1 LDVQLNGKNKEAQ
14 VIIITT
20 QCFAPKI
27 GGIESLMTGMAEAM
41 AKRGVEVLVLA
52 DGKTHETDHKQK
64 YKIIRFKGWK
74 PLRRLAK
81 ARYLE
86 KICNIRNVEAIYA
99 DSWKSIEYL
108 REYKEKIL
116 VLAHGTEIPKQ
127 YWTLM
132 LDLMRFKKNRIIK
145 SYRGVYKI
153 LANSSYTKDL
163 MQASLKIDTS
173 LIKIIHPGIDVYNDF
188 ITQED
193 KKNVANIIGKNT
205 PVITTLARIEE
216 RKGHIFILNAL
227 PVIKEKFPKVLY
239 LIAGKGPY
247 LNNIKKITKEM
258 NLESNVK
265 FLGWITEPEKSLIL
279 KKSDLFVMTP
289 TTVGESVEGF
299 GMAYID
305 ASFHGVASIGSDS
318 GGVSD
323 AIIDGKTGLICE
335 SGNQKMIT
343 EKIFHLLENKKLRES
358 MGANG
363 KLRANENYAWDKKI
377 IEYLNASNY
386 VN

>member
-1 LDVQLNGKNKEAQ
+1 
-14 VIIITT
+14 
-20 QCFAPKI
+20 
-27 GGIESLMTGMAEAM
+27 MTGMAEAM
-41 AKRGVEVLVLA
+41 AKQGIEVLVLA
-52 DGKTHETDHKQK
+52 DGKTHETDNKKK
-64 YKIIRFKGWK
+64 YKIKRFTGWK

-81 ARYLE
+81 AKYVE
-86 KICNIRNVEAIYA
+86 KICESNNVKAIYA

-108 REYKEKIL
+108 KKYRKKIL

-127 YWTLM
+127 YWTIM
-132 LDLMRFKKNRIIK
+132 LDLMRFKKNRIMK
-145 SYRGVYKI
+145 SYKGVFKI

-163 MQASLKIDTS
+163 MQASLKIDTN
-173 LIKIIHPGIDVYNDF
+173 LIKIIHPGIDVYDDF
-188 ITQED
+188 ITEED
-193 KKNVANIIGKNT
+193 KKNVTNIIGKNS
-205 PVITTLARIEE
+205 PVITTLARVEE
-216 RKGHIFILNAL
+216 RKGHTFILNAL
-227 PVIKEKFPKVLY
+227 PEIKEKFPKVLY

-247 LNNIKKITKEM
+247 LEAIKQITKKM

-279 KKSDLFVMTP
+279 KQSDLFVMTP

-323 AIIDGKTGLICE
+323 AILNNETGIICE

-343 EKIFHLLENKKLRES
+343 ETILHLLENKKLRES

-363 KLRANENYAWDKKI
+363 KLRAKENYAWDKKI
-377 IEYLNASNY
+377 IEYLDASK
-386 VN
+386 